1 MVLVRADNLS
11 SFFFIQVLILLMIG
25 LITHQLLFFQEPFVN
40 IPDDKIRE
48 ALKVVLGTAPF
59 YFFKDEESITFLL
72 RTNRDAHSH
81 LHFL

>member
-11 SFFFIQVLILLMIG
+11 FFFIQVLILFMID